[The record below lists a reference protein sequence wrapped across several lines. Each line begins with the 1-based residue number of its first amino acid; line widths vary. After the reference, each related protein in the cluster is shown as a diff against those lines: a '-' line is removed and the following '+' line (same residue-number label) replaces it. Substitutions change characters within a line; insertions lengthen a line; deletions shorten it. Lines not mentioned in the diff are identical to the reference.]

1 MNPWH
6 DLSYGKHIPATVDA
20 IIEVTRDSKAKYEL
34 DKETGFLRLDRVL
47 NTDLRYPF
55 HYGFIPQTYAEDHDP
70 LDIIVLC
77 SEPVLPLS
85 IVETTIIGAI
95 HMIDSGDSDD
105 KIIGVA
111 THDPYLR
118 HIQKLSDIAE
128 EKLLSFKFFFENY
141 KRHEKNKKVTIEYFI
156 EKEDAHKLLLQ
167 SIELYKKNFKSNNS
181 K

>member
-1 MNPWH
+1 MITHPWH
-6 DLSYGKHIPATVDA
+6 NLSHGKYVPETVDA

-34 DKETGFLRLDRVL
+34 DKETGFLRLDRIL

-55 HYGFIPQTYAEDHDP
+55 HYGFIPQTYSEDNDP

-77 SEPVLPLS
+77 SEPLLPLS
-85 IVETTIIGAI
+85 IVESTVIGAI
-95 HMIDSGDSDD
+95 HMIDNGLSDD

-118 HIQKLSDIAE
+118 HIKKLSDIAE

-141 KRHEKNKKVTIEYFI
+141 KRHENKKVTIEYFLQ
-156 EKEDAHKLLLQ
+156 KEDAHKLILE
-167 SIELYKKNFKSNNS
+167 SINLYKKNFKT
-181 K
+181 